1 MRSEHNGCAC
11 DAFCFRFPQA
21 HHRQVSSAGVPAVP
35 PVPPRPGGPRGPVG
49 HRVGSAG
56 YRRITLALFA
66 AGMASF
72 AQMYSAQA
80 VLPQLAGEFGVSPAR
95 ATLAVSATT
104 LMIAVAIVP
113 ASVLSERYGR
123 VPVMTVSVAVST
135 GLGLLIP
142 LSPSFGVLVAARTL
156 QGAAVAGVPAVA
168 MAYLA
173 EEVHRDAIGAAMGRY
188 IAGTTLGGLF
198 GRLVAALAVDVTSW
212 RWALEIAAIGSA
224 VFAAAFVWCAPAS
237 RRFVSRGVHP
247 AVVGRNL
254 RTHLR
259 QPALLALF
267 TVGLLLMGGFVSVYN
282 LLGFRLLA
290 PPFALPA
297 AVVGLVFCCY
307 LAGTVGSAM
316 AGRLADRR
324 GRGPML
330 LAAVGITAAGLAL
343 TWPDWLPTILAGV
356 LIFTAGFFAAHAVAS
371 GWVGRIA
378 VVHRAEAS
386 ALYLLGYYTGSA
398 VGGTGAALAYA
409 AGGWTGCV
417 VYVGSLLAVSAGLAV
432 LLLLRGRDR
441 PASAVA
447 ETGR

>member
-1 MRSEHNGCAC
+1 MPA
-11 DAFCFRFPQA
+11 
-21 HHRQVSSAGVPAVP
+21 AVP
-35 PVPPRPGGPRGPVG
+35 PDLPSG

-56 YRRITLALFA
+56 YRRLTLALFA

-80 VLPQLAGEFGVSPAR
+80 VLPQLAGEFGISPAR

-123 VPVMTVSVAVST
+123 IRVMTVSAVVST

-142 LSPSFGVLVAARTL
+142 LSPTFGVLVAARAV
-156 QGAAVAGVPAVA
+156 QGAAIAGVPAVA

-173 EEVHRDAIGAAMGRY
+173 EEVHQQAIGAAMGRY
-188 IAGTTLGGLF
+188 IAGTTVGGLF
-198 GRLVAALAVDVTSW
+198 GRLVAALALDVTSW

-224 VFAAAFVWCAPAS
+224 LFAAAFVVLAPPS
-237 RRFVSRGVHP
+237 RRFVAHSVHP
-247 AVVGRNL
+247 ATVGRNL
-254 RTHLR
+254 VAHLR

-267 TVGLLLMGGFVSVYN
+267 ALGMLLMGGFVSVYN

-297 AVVGLVFCCY
+297 AVVGLVFCFY
-307 LAGTVGSAM
+307 LAGTVSSAA
-316 AGRLADRR
+316 AGRLADRS
-324 GRGPML
+324 GRGPVL
-330 LAAVGITAAGLAL
+330 LAAVGVTALGLAL
-343 TWPDWLPTILAGV
+343 TGPGWLPTVLAGV

-378 VVHRAEAS
+378 VTHRAEAS
-386 ALYLLGYYTGSA
+386 ALYLFGYYTGSA
-398 VGGTGAALAYA
+398 VGATGAGVAYA
-409 AGGWTGCV
+409 AGGWTGCLL
-417 VYVGSLLAVSAGLAV
+417 YVGGLLAVSALLAGY
-432 LLLLRGRDR
+432 LLLRAR
-441 PASAVA
+441 PGARNGPVSAAGKSDA
-447 ETGR
+447 ETGP